1 MSSYGI
7 HVPAPDEHDYHADR
21 EQQRVEAAKKMIDPS
36 DILSIVDSRIAA
48 ESDPA
53 QHPLYNLVCWVLDK
67 HVAPLDGGQLFDRWH
82 QLILAAVDSAID
94 DVLEAMED

>member
-1 MSSYGI
+1 MSIYGI
-7 HVPAPDEHDYHADR
+7 NVPSPDEHNYHEAR
-21 EQQRVEAAKKMIDPS
+21 QAQRVARAKALIDPG
-36 DILSIVDSRIAA
+36 DVLAIIDTRIAA
-48 ESDPA
+48 EPDPKA
-53 QHPLYNLVCWVLDK
+53 HPLYNLVCWVLDK

>member
-1 MSSYGI
+1 MSIYGI
-7 HVPAPDEHDYHADR
+7 NVPSPDEHNYHEAR
-21 EQQRVEAAKKMIDPS
+21 QVQRVEAAKKLIDAG
-36 DILSIVDSRIAA
+36 DIIAIVESRLAS

-53 QHPLYNLVCWVLDK
+53 QHPLYNLVCWVLDQ

-82 QLILAAVDSAID
+82 QLVLAAVDSALD

>member
-21 EQQRVEAAKKMIDPS
+21 EQQRVEAAKKLIDPS

-48 ESDPA
+48 EPDPTA
-53 QHPLYNLVCWVLDK
+53 HPLYGLVLFCLDRQ
-67 HVAPLDGGQLFDRWH
+67 VAVHGGEFFDRFR
-82 QLILAAVDSAID
+82 QLVLCAID
-94 DVLEAMED
+94 TALDDLLEMED